1 MIPIPARVAFLR
13 RIHLFH
19 DLTEEDLTPVAA
31 KLTERTCPPGEQ
43 VFAQGSA
50 ADQFFMVVS
59 GKVHL
64 MEINKAHLEELATF
78 VAGDYFGEEGLLF
91 NQKRTASLVA
101 AEETEMFVL
110 SQKDFAELVKTYPD
124 LKPSFLV
131 SIKSRRLARRIR
143 FKWLEEGEIVYF
155 LARKHYILLLQ
166 AMLGPALAA
175 LLSIFVLAWA
185 LLTGATFSLWIG
197 IALVLGALGWA
208 VWDVIDWGNDYYI
221 VTNQRAI
228 WLEKVVGIYD
238 SRQET
243 PLSSVLSVGV
253 ETDMTGRLLDY
264 GNVIVRS
271 FVGKLAFSH
280 VSHPYQAA
288 HMIEEHWNRLKSRSS
303 QEEKEAMKDAI
314 RQKLGLT
321 SEVKVQPPAGPEKES
336 PPHLYRVPWL
346 RLVAGNLF
354 RIRYEDSGT
363 ITYRKHW
370 FVLVQQLW
378 KPSFFVLLLSGFMAS
393 RLLTLARTAGKS
405 VIHRTQAGG
414 LALDTILVSL
424 PILLIPF
431 ALWWVYEYMDWSN
444 DIFQV
449 TSDQILDIDR
459 KPFGTEE
466 RRAAPLESILA
477 TEYRRIGVLGNLL
490 NFGTVYISVGG
501 SQLAFEDVLD
511 PPSVQADIDRRRIAS
526 RAKKAQAQTAA
537 ERERM
542 ADWLATYHRSA
553 DEFRAL
559 PDLPDLT
566 ESEPKSE

>member
-1 MIPIPARVAFLR
+1 VIPVPARVAFLR

-19 DLTEEDLTPVAA
+19 DLSEEDLIPIAEQ
-31 KLTERTCPPGEQ
+31 LEERTCPEGQQ

-50 ADQFFMVVS
+50 ADQFFMVIS
-59 GKVHL
+59 GKVYL
-64 MEINKAHLEELATF
+64 MQTSKGHLEELATF

-91 NQKRTASLVA
+91 NQKRPASLVA
-101 AEETEMFVL
+101 AEETQLFSL
-110 SQKDFAELVKTYPD
+110 SQKDFAELIKTFPE
-124 LKPSFLV
+124 LKRSFLV
-131 SIKSRRLARRIR
+131 SIKSRQLARRIR

-166 AMLGPALAA
+166 ALVGPALTA
-175 LLSIFVLAWA
+175 LFSMFLTAWA
-185 LLTGATFSLWIG
+185 LLTNASTSFWIAA
-197 IALVLGALGWA
+197 ILLLLAVGWA
-208 VWDVIDWGNDYYI
+208 AWDAIDWSNDYYI

-228 WLEKVVGIYD
+228 WLEKVIGIYD

-243 PLSSVLSVGV
+243 PLSSVISVGV

-271 FVGKLAFSH
+271 FVGKLTFSH

-288 HMIEEHWNRLKSRSS
+288 HMVEEHWNRIKSRSS
-303 QEEKEAMKDAI
+303 HEEKEAMREAI

-321 SEVKVQPPAGPEKES
+321 TEVPVQAPPRPDKGS
-336 PPHLYRVPWL
+336 PPHLYRVSWL

-354 RIRYEDSGT
+354 KIRYEDSGT

-378 KPSFFVLLLSGFMAS
+378 KPSFFILLLSGFMVS
-393 RLLTLARTAGKS
+393 RLFTLAHVAGKS
-405 VIHRTQAGG
+405 VISRTASGG
-414 LALDTILVSL
+414 LALDTILASL
-424 PILLIPF
+424 PIVIIPF
-431 ALWWVYEYMDWSN
+431 LIWWIYQYMDWSN

-477 TEYRRIGVLGNLL
+477 TEYRRIGLLGNLL
-490 NFGTVYISVGG
+490 NYGTVYISVGG
-501 SQLAFEDVLD
+501 NQLAFEDVLD

-526 RAKKAQAQTAA
+526 RAKKAQVQTAS
-537 ERERM
+537 ERDRM
-542 ADWLATYHRSA
+542 ADWLATYHQSA
-553 DEFRAL
+553 EEFRDL
-559 PDLPDLT
+559 PDLP

>member
-1 MIPIPARVAFLR
+1 VIPVPARVAFLR

-19 DLTEEDLTPVAA
+19 DLSEEDLIPIAEQ
-31 KLTERTCPPGEQ
+31 LEERTCPEGQQ

-50 ADQFFMVVS
+50 ADQFFMVIS
-59 GKVHL
+59 GKVYL
-64 MEINKAHLEELATF
+64 MQTSKGHLEELATF

-91 NQKRTASLVA
+91 NQKRPASLVA
-101 AEETEMFVL
+101 AEETQLFSL
-110 SQKDFAELVKTYPD
+110 SQKDFAELIKTFPE
-124 LKPSFLV
+124 LKRSFLV
-131 SIKSRRLARRIR
+131 SIKSRQLARRIR

-166 AMLGPALAA
+166 ALVGPALTA
-175 LLSIFVLAWA
+175 LFSMFLTAWA
-185 LLTGATFSLWIG
+185 LLTNASTSFWIAA
-197 IALVLGALGWA
+197 ILLLLAVGWA
-208 VWDVIDWGNDYYI
+208 AWDAIDWSNDYYI

-228 WLEKVVGIYD
+228 WLEKVIGIYD

-243 PLSSVLSVGV
+243 PLSSVISVGV

-271 FVGKLAFSH
+271 FVGKLTFSH

-288 HMIEEHWNRLKSRSS
+288 HMVEEHWNRIKSRSS
-303 QEEKEAMKDAI
+303 HEEKEAMREAI

-321 SEVKVQPPAGPEKES
+321 TEVPVQAPPRPDKQS
-336 PPHLYRVPWL
+336 PPHLYRVSWL

-354 RIRYEDSGT
+354 KIRYEDSGT

-378 KPSFFVLLLSGFMAS
+378 KPSFFILLLSGFMVS
-393 RLLTLARTAGKS
+393 RLFTLAHVAGKS
-405 VIHRTQAGG
+405 VISRTASGG
-414 LALDTILVSL
+414 LALDTILASL
-424 PILLIPF
+424 PIVIIPF
-431 ALWWVYEYMDWSN
+431 LIWWIYQYMDWSN

-477 TEYRRIGVLGNLL
+477 TEYRRIGLLGNLL
-490 NFGTVYISVGG
+490 NYGTVYISVGG
-501 SQLAFEDVLD
+501 NQLAFEDVLD

-526 RAKKAQAQTAA
+526 RAKKAQVQTAS
-537 ERERM
+537 ERDRM
-542 ADWLATYHRSA
+542 ADWLATYHQSA
-553 DEFRAL
+553 EEFRDL
-559 PDLPDLT
+559 PDLP

>member
-19 DLTEEDLTPVAA
+19 DLSEEDLIPIAEQ
-31 KLTERTCPPGEQ
+31 LEERTCPEGQQ

-50 ADQFFMVVS
+50 ADQFFMVIS

-64 MEINKAHLEELATF
+64 MQASKGRLEELATF

-91 NQKRTASLVA
+91 NQKRPASPVA
-101 AEETEMFVL
+101 AEETQLFSL
-110 SQKDFAELVKTYPD
+110 SQRDFAELIKTFPE
-124 LKPSFLV
+124 LKRSFLV
-131 SIKSRRLARRIR
+131 SIKSRRLARQIR

-155 LARKHYILLLQ
+155 LARKHYVLLLQ
-166 AMLGPALAA
+166 ALVGPALTA
-175 LLSIFVLAWA
+175 LFSMFLMAWA
-185 LLTGATFSLWIG
+185 LLTNASTSFWIAA
-197 IALVLGALGWA
+197 ILLLLALGWA
-208 VWDVIDWGNDYYI
+208 AWDAIDWSNDYYI

-228 WLEKVVGIYD
+228 WLEKVIGIYD

-243 PLSSVLSVGV
+243 PLSSVISVGV

-271 FVGKLAFSH
+271 FVGKLTFSH

-288 HMIEEHWNRLKSRSS
+288 HMIEEHWNRIKSRSS
-303 QEEKEAMKDAI
+303 HEEKEAMRESI

-321 SEVKVQPPAGPEKES
+321 TEVNVQEPPRQEKQS
-336 PPHLYRVPWL
+336 PPHLYRVSWL

-354 RIRYEDSGT
+354 KIRYEDSGT

-378 KPSFFVLLLSGFMAS
+378 KPSFFILLLSGFMVS
-393 RLLTLARTAGKS
+393 RLFTLAHVAGKS
-405 VIHRTQAGG
+405 VISRTPGGG
-414 LALDTILVSL
+414 LALDTILASL
-424 PILLIPF
+424 PIVLIPF
-431 ALWWVYEYMDWSN
+431 LIWWIYQYMDWSN

-477 TEYRRIGVLGNLL
+477 TEYRRIGLLGNLL
-490 NFGTVYISVGG
+490 NYGTVYISVGG
-501 SQLAFEDVLD
+501 NQLAFEDVMD
-511 PPSVQADIDRRRIAS
+511 PPSVQADIDRRRIAN
-526 RAKKAQAQTAA
+526 RARKAQVQTAA
-537 ERERM
+537 ERDRM
-542 ADWLATYHRSA
+542 ADWLATYHQSA
-553 DEFRAL
+553 EEFRDL
-559 PDLPDLT
+559 PDLP